1 MKKTITL
8 CMIVKNE
15 SHIILECLNTVYKY
29 LDYWV
34 ICDTGSTDDTQNIIK
49 NFFEEKGIPGEI
61 LQHEWKGFGHNRT
74 EAFRACEGK
83 ADYAF
88 VIDADD
94 YVEGTMPFDKETMDA
109 DVYALRMGRPDFSW
123 WRNQVFK
130 LDIKWEYVGVLHE
143 YARCEKK
150 DVVPNKLIGDYRI
163 VARTM
168 GARNVG
174 IAPIDKYKK
183 DAETLEKA
191 LLDEPENQ
199 RYHFYLAQSYFDS
212 QQWEKAE
219 KQYIRRAEM
228 GGWPEEVYYSIYRMA
243 LCKAMMER
251 PWPEIQQAFLDAYNF
266 RPCRAEPLYHI
277 AQVYRQKF
285 NMPVLAYLFARAAAD
300 IPFPYQD
307 ILFVADAIYKYAIL
321 DEIAATAFY
330 AGYPVV
336 GHDACVKL
344 LQENNIAK
352 TEIPRIQTNLES
364 YKKVLENIQKHTTV
378 DIMQTPTINS
388 ETLKNKKF
396 KKRKHI

>member
-15 SHIILECLNTVYKY
+15 SHIILECLNTIYKY

-34 ICDTGSTDDTQNIIK
+34 VCDTGSTDGTQDIIR
-49 NFFEEKGIPGEI
+49 NFFKEKGIPGEI
-61 LQHEWKGFGHNRT
+61 VQHEWKGFGHNRT

-94 YVEGTMPFDKETMDA
+94 YVDGTMPFDKENMDA

-123 WRNQVFK
+123 WRNQVFN
-130 LDIKWEYVGVLHE
+130 LNAGKWEYVGVLHE
-143 YARCEKK
+143 YARCDKQNLVAK
-150 DVVPNKLIGDYRI
+150 QLIGNYRV

-168 GARNVG
+168 GARNLNTT
-174 IAPIDKYKK
+174 PIEKYKK

-191 LLDEPENQ
+191 LLEEPDNQ

-212 QQWEKAE
+212 QQWAKAE
-219 KQYIRRAEM
+219 EQYARRASM
-228 GGWPEEVYYSIYRMA
+228 GGWQEEAYYSIYRIA
-243 LCKAMMER
+243 LCKAMQEK
-251 PWPEIQQAFLDAYNF
+251 PWPEVQQAFLDAYNY

-285 NMPVLAYLFARAAAD
+285 NMPVLAFMFARAAAD
-300 IPFPYQD
+300 IPFPSQD
-307 ILFVADAIYKYAIL
+307 ILFVADAIYKYALL

-330 AGYPVV
+330 AGYPVI
-336 GHDACVKL
+336 GYEACMKL
-344 LQENNIAK
+344 LQENNLPK
-352 TEIPRIQTNLES
+352 SEVPRIQSNLES
-364 YKKVLENIQKHTTV
+364 YRKVLGDLEKRHNQPIIPK
-378 DIMQTPTINS
+378 PEINTA
-388 ETLKNKKF
+388 TLKKKKF
-396 KKRKHI
+396 KERK

>member
-15 SHIILECLNTVYKY
+15 SHIILECLNTIYKY

-34 ICDTGSTDDTQNIIK
+34 VCDTGSTDGTQDIIR
-49 NFFEEKGIPGEI
+49 NFFKEKGIPGEI
-61 LQHEWKGFGHNRT
+61 VQHEWKGFGHNRT

-94 YVEGTMPFDKETMDA
+94 YVDGTMPFDKENMDA

-123 WRNQVFK
+123 WRNQVFN
-130 LDIKWEYVGVLHE
+130 LNAGKWEYVGVLHE
-143 YARCEKK
+143 YARCDKQNLVAK
-150 DVVPNKLIGDYRI
+150 QLIGNYRV

-168 GARNVG
+168 GARNLN
-174 IAPIDKYKK
+174 ITPIEKYKK

-191 LLDEPENQ
+191 LLEEPDNQ

-212 QQWEKAE
+212 QQWAKAE
-219 KQYIRRAEM
+219 EQYARRASM
-228 GGWPEEVYYSIYRMA
+228 GGWQEEAYYSIYRIA
-243 LCKAMMER
+243 LCKAMQEK
-251 PWPEIQQAFLDAYNF
+251 PWPEVQQAFLDAYNY

-285 NMPVLAYLFARAAAD
+285 NMPVLAFMFARAAAD
-300 IPFPYQD
+300 IPFPSQD
-307 ILFVADAIYKYAIL
+307 ILFVADAIYKYALL

-330 AGYPVV
+330 AGYPVI
-336 GHDACVKL
+336 GYEACMKL
-344 LQENNIAK
+344 LQENNLPNS
-352 TEIPRIQTNLES
+352 EVPRIQSNLES
-364 YKKVLENIQKHTTV
+364 YRKVLGDLEKRHNQPIIPK
-378 DIMQTPTINS
+378 PEINTA
-388 ETLKNKKF
+388 TLKKKKF
-396 KKRKHI
+396 KERK

>member
-34 ICDTGSTDDTQNIIK
+34 ICDTGSTDGTQDIIK
-49 NFFEEKGIPGEI
+49 KFFEEKGIPGEI
-61 LQHEWKGFGHNRT
+61 QQHEWKGFGHNRT
-74 EAFRACEGK
+74 QAFRACEGK
-83 ADYAF
+83 ADYAL

-94 YVEGTMPFDKETMDA
+94 YIDGTIPFEKENMDA
-109 DVYALRMGRPDFSW
+109 DVYALRMGRPEFSW

-130 LDIKWEYVGVLHE
+130 LDAKWEYVGVLHE

-150 DVVPNKLIGDYRI
+150 DAIAKQIIGNYRV

-174 IAPIDKYKK
+174 ISPIDKYKK
-183 DAETLEKA
+183 DAETLELA
-191 LLDEPENQ
+191 LLDEPDNT

-212 QQWEKAE
+212 QQWAKAE
-219 KQYIRRAEM
+219 EQYARRAQM

-243 LCKAMMER
+243 LSKAMQDK
-251 PWPEIQQAFLDAYNF
+251 PWPEIQQAFLDAYNY

-285 NMPVLAYLFARAAAD
+285 NMPVLAYMFARAAAD
-300 IPFPYQD
+300 IPFPAQD
-307 ILFVADAIYKYAIL
+307 ILFVADAVYKYAIL
-321 DEIAATAFY
+321 DEVAATAFY
-330 AGYPVV
+330 AGYPVI
-336 GHDACVKL
+336 GYDACRKL
-344 LQENNIAK
+344 LQENHLPK
-352 TEIPRIQTNLES
+352 SEIPRIQANLDS
-364 YKKVLENIQKHTTV
+364 YRKVLEDIEKRQKTSIV
-378 DIMQTPTINS
+378 PAPKIDSSMI
-388 ETLKNKKF
+388 KKKKF
-396 KKRKHI
+396 KERK

>member
-15 SHIILECLNTVYKY
+15 SHIILECLNTIYKY

-34 ICDTGSTDDTQNIIK
+34 VCDTGSTDGTQDIIR
-49 NFFEEKGIPGEI
+49 NFFKEKGIPGEI
-61 LQHEWKGFGHNRT
+61 IQHEWKGFGHNRT

-94 YVEGTMPFDKETMDA
+94 YVDGVMPFDKENMDA

-123 WRNQVFK
+123 WRNQVFN
-130 LDIKWEYVGVLHE
+130 LNAGKWEYVGVLHE
-143 YARCEKK
+143 YARCDKQNLVAK
-150 DVVPNKLIGDYRI
+150 QLIGNYRV

-168 GARNVG
+168 GARNLN
-174 IAPIDKYKK
+174 ITPIEKYKK

-191 LLDEPENQ
+191 LLEEPDNQ

-219 KQYIRRAEM
+219 EQYARRASM
-228 GGWPEEVYYSIYRMA
+228 GGWQEEVYYSIYRIA
-243 LCKAMMER
+243 LCKALQEK
-251 PWPEIQQAFLDAYNF
+251 PWPEIQQAFLDAYNY

-285 NMPVLAYLFARAAAD
+285 NMPVLAFMFARAAAD
-300 IPFPYQD
+300 IPFPSQD
-307 ILFVADAIYKYAIL
+307 ILFVADAVYKYALL

-330 AGYPVV
+330 AGYPVI
-336 GHDACVKL
+336 GYEACMKL
-344 LQENNIAK
+344 LQENNLPK
-352 TEIPRIQTNLES
+352 SEVPRIQSNLES
-364 YKKVLENIQKHTTV
+364 YRKVLGDLEKRHKEQIIPK
-378 DIMQTPTINS
+378 PEINTA
-388 ETLKNKKF
+388 TLKKKKF
-396 KKRKHI
+396 KERK

>member
-1 MKKTITL
+1 
-8 CMIVKNE
+8 
-15 SHIILECLNTVYKY
+15 
-29 LDYWV
+29 
-34 ICDTGSTDDTQNIIK
+34 
-49 NFFEEKGIPGEI
+49 
-61 LQHEWKGFGHNRT
+61 
-74 EAFRACEGK
+74 
-83 ADYAF
+83 
-88 VIDADD
+88 
-94 YVEGTMPFDKETMDA
+94 
-109 DVYALRMGRPDFSW
+109 
-123 WRNQVFK
+123 
-130 LDIKWEYVGVLHE
+130 
-143 YARCEKK
+143 
-150 DVVPNKLIGDYRI
+150 
-163 VARTM
+163 M